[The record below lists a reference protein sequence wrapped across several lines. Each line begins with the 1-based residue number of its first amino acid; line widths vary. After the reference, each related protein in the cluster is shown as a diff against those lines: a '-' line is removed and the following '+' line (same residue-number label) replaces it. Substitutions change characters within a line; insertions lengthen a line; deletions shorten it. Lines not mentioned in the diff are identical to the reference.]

1 MKAENNLETDQIR
14 QLVWRLAI
22 PSMLAQFVSVF
33 YSIVD
38 RIYIGNIPEI
48 GELALAGVGVC
59 GPVVTMVT
67 SVASWVGV
75 GGAPL
80 LSIRLGQKN
89 QEGARK
95 ILANCFL
102 LLTVLSAAITV
113 GMILVKDTLLIWFG
127 ASEAIFPY
135 ANQYLTWI
143 LLGTVFSLL
152 STGMN
157 QFIIC
162 QGFSGTG
169 MKSVLLGAVLNIIL
183 DPIFIFVLDMGVSG
197 AAIATVLSQMAS
209 CAYVL
214 RFLFSG
220 RPMVSIT
227 FGGYERRI
235 IGQVLLLGLSPFII
249 IALDNVMIIALN
261 AQIQRYGGPERGDM
275 LLTCNTIL
283 QSFMLVITMPLGGIT
298 SSTQTVLGYNFG
310 AGRPDRIRKAEK
322 HILILAVGFTT
333 LMFFASR
340 FLVRYFILLF
350 TRDPQYIALT
360 MDAVGVYTMMIIPL
374 GVQYTIVD
382 GATGMGLPKI
392 AITLSM
398 FRKVVYFFFL
408 FLIPAVGDVGQ
419 IFLAEPIS
427 DFISP
432 LVSAAAFF
440 LVISKV
446 IDRAGMPERPNAK
459 QA

>member
-1 MKAENNLETDQIR
+1 
-14 QLVWRLAI
+14 
-22 PSMLAQFVSVF
+22 
-33 YSIVD
+33 
-38 RIYIGNIPEI
+38 
-48 GELALAGVGVC
+48 
-59 GPVVTMVT
+59 
-67 SVASWVGV
+67 
-75 GGAPL
+75 
-80 LSIRLGQKN
+80 
-89 QEGARK
+89 
-95 ILANCFL
+95 
-102 LLTVLSAAITV
+102 
-113 GMILVKDTLLIWFG
+113 
-127 ASEAIFPY
+127 
-135 ANQYLTWI
+135 
-143 LLGTVFSLL
+143 
-152 STGMN
+152 MN

-235 IGQVLLLGLSPFII
+235 MGQVLLLGLSPFII

-360 MDAVGVYTMMIIPL
+360 MDAVGVT
-374 GVQYTIVD
+374 Q
-382 GATGMGLPKI
+382 
-392 AITLSM
+392 
-398 FRKVVYFFFL
+398 
-408 FLIPAVGDVGQ
+408 
-419 IFLAEPIS
+419 
-427 DFISP
+427 
-432 LVSAAAFF
+432 
-440 LVISKV
+440 
-446 IDRAGMPERPNAK
+446 
-459 QA
+459 

>member
-220 RPMVSIT
+220 RPMVYIT

-235 IGQVLLLGLSPFII
+235 MGQVLLLGLSPFII
-249 IALDNVMIIALN
+249 IALDL
-261 AQIQRYGGPERGDM
+261 
-275 LLTCNTIL
+275 
-283 QSFMLVITMPLGGIT
+283 
-298 SSTQTVLGYNFG
+298 
-310 AGRPDRIRKAEK
+310 RI
-322 HILILAVGFTT
+322 
-333 LMFFASR
+333 
-340 FLVRYFILLF
+340 
-350 TRDPQYIALT
+350 
-360 MDAVGVYTMMIIPL
+360 
-374 GVQYTIVD
+374 
-382 GATGMGLPKI
+382 
-392 AITLSM
+392 
-398 FRKVVYFFFL
+398 
-408 FLIPAVGDVGQ
+408 
-419 IFLAEPIS
+419 
-427 DFISP
+427 
-432 LVSAAAFF
+432 
-440 LVISKV
+440 
-446 IDRAGMPERPNAK
+446 
-459 QA
+459 

>member
-1 MKAENNLETDQIR
+1 MI
-14 QLVWRLAI
+14 
-22 PSMLAQFVSVF
+22 VF
-33 YSIVD
+33 
-38 RIYIGNIPEI
+38 
-48 GELALAGVGVC
+48 
-59 GPVVTMVT
+59 
-67 SVASWVGV
+67 
-75 GGAPL
+75 PL
-80 LSIRLGQKN
+80 L
-89 QEGARK
+89 
-95 ILANCFL
+95 
-102 LLTVLSAAITV
+102 
-113 GMILVKDTLLIWFG
+113 
-127 ASEAIFPY
+127 Y
-135 ANQYLTWI
+135 
-143 LLGTVFSLL
+143 
-152 STGMN
+152 TGMN

-235 IGQVLLLGLSPFII
+235 MGQVLLLGLSPFII

-408 FLIPAVGDVGQ
+408 FLIPAIGDVGQ

>member
-1 MKAENNLETDQIR
+1 M
-14 QLVWRLAI
+14 
-22 PSMLAQFVSVF
+22 
-33 YSIVD
+33 
-38 RIYIGNIPEI
+38 
-48 GELALAGVGVC
+48 
-59 GPVVTMVT
+59 
-67 SVASWVGV
+67 
-75 GGAPL
+75 
-80 LSIRLGQKN
+80 
-89 QEGARK
+89 
-95 ILANCFL
+95 
-102 LLTVLSAAITV
+102 
-113 GMILVKDTLLIWFG
+113 
-127 ASEAIFPY
+127 
-135 ANQYLTWI
+135 
-143 LLGTVFSLL
+143 
-152 STGMN
+152 
-157 QFIIC
+157 
-162 QGFSGTG
+162 
-169 MKSVLLGAVLNIIL
+169 
-183 DPIFIFVLDMGVSG
+183 
-197 AAIATVLSQMAS
+197 
-209 CAYVL
+209 
-214 RFLFSG
+214 
-220 RPMVSIT
+220 
-227 FGGYERRI
+227 
-235 IGQVLLLGLSPFII
+235 GQVLLLGLSPFII